1 MDDAACIGEEGGVLS
16 ETIETPEDS
25 GKTAEINASG
35 TIPGKGGE
43 GRGSIFEKSRL
54 KLTDKVGAR
63 GLDDSEFFCGGKGH
77 AELDALEDFALISV
91 VDVHVFD
98 ADDLF
103 VGKETTVLF
112 REKDGRF

>member
-1 MDDAACIGEEGGVLS
+1 MGEEGGALS
-16 ETIETPEDS
+16 ETIKTPEDS
-25 GKTAEINASG
+25 GKTAEINTSG
-35 TIPGKGGE
+35 TVPGEGGE
-43 GRGSIFEKSRL
+43 GRRGIFEKGRL

-63 GLDDSEFFCGGKGH
+63 GFNDGEFFCGGKGH
-77 AELDALEDFALISV
+77 AELDALEDFALVPV

-112 REKDGRF
+112 REKHGRF